1 MLLLEALNIEK
12 SFFKNKVLKG
22 VSLSVY
28 EGEVVTIIGPSGSG
42 KSTFLRCMTS
52 LETADNGT
60 ISICGKNL
68 MKSPGVL
75 VKNQEL
81 QSIILDIGLVFQNF
95 ELFPHMSVIDNL
107 IHPCISVLSMDK
119 NIARQKALKYLED
132 INLLDKADAYP
143 FHLSGGQKQRVA
155 ICRALIL
162 NPKILFFDEPT
173 SALDPELTGEVLRI
187 IKNLANKKMTMVIV
201 THEMS
206 FAREVSDKIIFM
218 ADGEIIEQGSAI
230 DIFDNTKSDRLKS
243 FIKQL

>member
-1 MLLLEALNIEK
+1 MLLLEAINVEK
-12 SFFKNKVLKG
+12 SFSKHKVLKG
-22 VSLSVY
+22 VSLSVSQ
-28 EGEVVTIIGPSGSG
+28 GEVISIIGPSGSG

-60 ISICGKNL
+60 ITICGKNL
-68 MKSPGVL
+68 LKSPGVL

-107 IHPCISVLSMDK
+107 IHPCVSVLDMDK
-119 NIARQKALKYLED
+119 DIARTTALKYLED
-132 INLLDKADAYP
+132 INLLDKANAYP
-143 FHLSGGQKQRVA
+143 CNLSGGQKQRVA

-187 IKNLANKKMTMVIV
+187 IKDLANKKMTMVIV
-201 THEMS
+201 THEMN
-206 FAREVSDKIIFM
+206 FAREVSDKVIFM
-218 ADGEIIEQGSAI
+218 AGGEIIESGSPI
-230 DIFDNTKSDRLKS
+230 DIFDNTKSERLKS